1 MLFDFHESR
10 DASGRNANKVVLYE
24 DSSKKQL
31 QEFIS
36 ALRGL
41 ELMAQACLS
50 LGVILNNV
58 KSRQLSHLLTPGTV
72 ISINKCYETTL
83 QLLPDALT
91 VVNCR

>member
-1 MLFDFHESR
+1 MLLDFHECR

-41 ELMAQACLS
+41 ELMAEACSS
-50 LGVILNNV
+50 LGVILNDV
-58 KSRQLSHLLTPGTV
+58 KSRQLSQLLTPGTV
-72 ISINKCYETTL
+72 LSINKCYETTL
-83 QLLPDALT
+83 QLLLDALT

>member
-1 MLFDFHESR
+1 MLLDFHECR

-41 ELMAQACLS
+41 ELMAEACSS
-50 LGVILNNV
+50 LGVILNDV
-58 KSRQLSHLLTPGTV
+58 KSRQLSQLLTPGTV

-83 QLLPDALT
+83 QLLLDALT
-91 VVNCR
+91 VVKL

>member
-1 MLFDFHESR
+1 MLLDFHECR

-41 ELMAQACLS
+41 ELMAEACSS
-50 LGVILNNV
+50 LGVILNDV
-58 KSRQLSHLLTPGTV
+58 KSRQLSQLLTPGTV
-72 ISINKCYETTL
+72 LSINKCYETTL
-83 QLLPDALT
+83 QLLLDALT
-91 VVNCR
+91 VVKL